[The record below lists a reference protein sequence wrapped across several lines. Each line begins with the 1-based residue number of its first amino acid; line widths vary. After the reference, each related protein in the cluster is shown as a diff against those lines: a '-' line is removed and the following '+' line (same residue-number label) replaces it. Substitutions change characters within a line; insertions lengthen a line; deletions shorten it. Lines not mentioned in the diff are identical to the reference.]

1 MRDFEKLKNNFRNSD
16 DLSRSN
22 GTALFLLTIEEL
34 LLSIVYVIETLKG
47 NYSPIVITLLLIT
60 FITSII
66 IGWTSYLKK
75 TDNTMIKHLIS
86 YGFATFYT
94 ILLLGKYSTISLFSV
109 IPLLVIITVYNDF
122 KYTLKCNISVIIQ
135 NILLYSYYN
144 FIKQDLSFDANII
157 FAQLLILAPTCL
169 CSILI
174 SKTNIDI
181 NNRKVTD
188 INKEKDKLANILDNI
203 IEKSEAISSKV
214 SNINDKMYSL
224 KESSV
229 NTKNSMS
236 EVNQGSTDTATAV
249 QNQLIKTEEIQS
261 HIKTIKHVSDIITSN
276 ILEAKKIINE
286 GQSSIDNLICYGKIS
301 KDSSSQAKD
310 ELTKL
315 TKYASKMNSIVDI
328 INNVASQTGLLS
340 LNASIEAARA
350 GDAGKGFSVVANEIS
365 NLATQTQNATQEITD
380 LINNISNELDIVINA
395 INILI
400 DNNNSQNDYATSTA
414 SNFQRITDNSNNIES
429 ASTTLSED
437 IKILTN
443 ANNIISDNIQSISAI
458 SEEVLAHSQLT
469 YEISDKN
476 TTIVSN
482 VQELI
487 NSLLEDAQELK
498 SLS

>member
-1 MRDFEKLKNNFRNSD
+1 MRDFEKTKNNFRNSD

-34 LLSIVYVIETLKG
+34 LLSIIYIIETLKG
-47 NYSPIVITLLLIT
+47 NFSPIIITLLLIT

-66 IGWTSYLKK
+66 IGWPAYLKK

-94 ILLLGKYSTISLFSV
+94 ILLLGKYSTTSLFSV
-109 IPLLVIITVYNDF
+109 IPMLIIITVYNDF
-122 KYTLKCNISVIIQ
+122 KYSVKCNVSLIIQ

-144 FIKQDLSFDANII
+144 FIKQGISFDSNII
-157 FAQLLILAPTCL
+157 FSQLLIIVPTCF
-169 CSILI
+169 CSII
-174 SKTNIDI
+174 TSKTNIDI
-181 NNRKVTD
+181 NNRKIND
-188 INKEKDKLANILDNI
+188 INREKDKLTNILGNI

-214 SNINDKMYSL
+214 SNINDKMYTL
-224 KESSV
+224 EESSI

-249 QNQLIKTEEIQS
+249 QNQLIKTEEIQT
-261 HIKTIKHVSDIITSN
+261 HIETVKNVSDTITSN
-276 ILEAKKIINE
+276 ILEAKKIIYE
-286 GQSSIDNLICYGKIS
+286 GQSSIDNLIKYGKIS
-301 KDSSSQAKD
+301 KDSSAKAKD

-380 LINNISNELDIVINA
+380 LINNISNELATVINV
-395 INILI
+395 INTLI
-400 DNNNSQNDYATSTA
+400 DNNNFQNDYATSTA
-414 SNFQRITDNSNNIES
+414 SNFERITDNSNNIES
-429 ASTTLSED
+429 ASTILSKD
-437 IKILTN
+437 IKVLAN

-487 NSLLEDAQELK
+487 NSLLEDAKELK